1 MSLSP
6 PLPLVLEVMEEA
18 EADCALAFAEA
29 QRWVEVSAFTPLLS
43 ARLGG
48 LAAAFSRLP
57 DLSWRSASGWFA
69 QQFGGL
75 CEFCASYDLTSSEA

>member
-43 ARLGG
+43 ARVGG
-48 LAAAFSRLP
+48 LAAAPATL
-57 DLSWRSASGWFA
+57 LSAASLTLACAAPQAGSLSSLGDFASSAPPMI
-69 QQFGGL
+69 
-75 CEFCASYDLTSSEA
+75 